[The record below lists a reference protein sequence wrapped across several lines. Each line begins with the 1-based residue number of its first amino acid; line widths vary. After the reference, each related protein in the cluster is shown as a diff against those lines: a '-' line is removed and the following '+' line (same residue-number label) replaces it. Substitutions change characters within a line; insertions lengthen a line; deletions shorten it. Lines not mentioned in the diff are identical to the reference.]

1 VRALAVAMALVAVA
15 HADPPDAGVKHG
27 SLDKEV
33 IRGVIRKHLNEVK
46 FCYEKVLAEKPDLTG
61 RVMIQFT
68 ISADGS
74 VVASVVQ
81 SSTMNNAVVE
91 DCIVKAV
98 RRWQFPAP
106 TGGGIVIVSYP
117 FVLKADQS
125 DARLPSLAAA
135 KYAGDWESPPM
146 HLTLFPDGRFLM
158 TDGKGAKRD
167 GHWHDEG
174 NELVLS
180 DVDANEMRFAARPD
194 VLFTSQG
201 NATFRRVR

>member
-1 VRALAVAMALVAVA
+1 MALVSVA

-33 IRGVIRKHLNEVK
+33 IRAVIRKHLNEVK
-46 FCYEKVLAEKPDLTG
+46 FCYEKELAKKPDLTG
-61 RVMIQFT
+61 RVMVQFT
-68 ISADGS
+68 ISGDGS

-81 SSTMNNAVVE
+81 SSTMSNAVVE
-91 DCIVKAV
+91 DCIRQALL
-98 RRWQFPAP
+98 RWQFPAP

-117 FVLKADQS
+117 FLLKADQS
-125 DARLPSLAAA
+125 DPRPPSPAAV
-135 KYAGDWESPPM
+135 KYVGDWESPPM
-146 HLTLFPDGRFLM
+146 QLTLFADGRFRM

-167 GHWHDEG
+167 GHWHDEA

-180 DVDANEMRFAARPD
+180 DVDANEMRFAARPE

-201 NATFRRVR
+201 NATFRRTKGVR